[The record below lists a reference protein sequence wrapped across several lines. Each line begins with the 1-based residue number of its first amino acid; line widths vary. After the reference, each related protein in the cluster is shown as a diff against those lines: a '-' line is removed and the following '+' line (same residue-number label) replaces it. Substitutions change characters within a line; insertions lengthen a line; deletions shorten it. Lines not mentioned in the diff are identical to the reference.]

1 MDQNTNNQQEQTT
14 FEGYAIVELMGHNI
28 VAGHIREQT
37 IAGAA
42 MLRVDVPAV
51 GNRPA
56 YTKFYA
62 PSAIY
67 AITPTDEHTANVAA
81 QNLAV
86 MPISPWIIR
95 PTSPRPAL
103 SMDEPG
109 YDQEP
114 DEDEDEQY

>member
-1 MDQNTNNQQEQTT
+1 MDQNTNSQQEQT

-67 AITPTDEHTANVAA
+67 AITPADEHTANVAA

-86 MPISPWIIR
+86 TPISPWIIA
-95 PTSPRPAL
+95 AL
-103 SMDEPG
+103 PVLSTDEPD

-114 DEDEDEQY
+114 DDDYDEPM